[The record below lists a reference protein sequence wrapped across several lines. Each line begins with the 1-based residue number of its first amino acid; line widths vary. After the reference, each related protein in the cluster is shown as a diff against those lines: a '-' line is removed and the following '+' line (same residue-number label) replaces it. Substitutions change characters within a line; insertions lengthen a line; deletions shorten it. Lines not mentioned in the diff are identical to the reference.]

1 MNVYVYIDKAEYL
14 EHMVN
19 SWQDIVRLTENFKDY
34 SGFDDLNI
42 DSNLLT
48 NDRITKIIIN
58 NESYI
63 ISRKFISLDRNELF
77 IILAKG

>member
-48 NDRITKIIIN
+48 KT
-58 NESYI
+58 E
-63 ISRKFISLDRNELF
+63 
-77 IILAKG
+77 